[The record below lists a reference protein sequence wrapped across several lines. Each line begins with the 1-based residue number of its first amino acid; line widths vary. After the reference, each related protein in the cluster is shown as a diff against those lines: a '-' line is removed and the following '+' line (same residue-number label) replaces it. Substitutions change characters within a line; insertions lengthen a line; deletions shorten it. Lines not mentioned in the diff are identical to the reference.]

1 MFFLH
6 YIYRDLR
13 PYNRKLAKLAIFA
26 GLVSLFSISHSLQ
39 MVGLLT
45 QFAPEIALNSLPTE
59 AQHTLMMDSWLRKG
73 QLALTLSVG
82 CYILWWLYLAF
93 INILALEKV
102 TERNLKHSA
111 SVMGRVL
118 LGLLSSL
125 KMIRKLWQ
133 QSKPL
138 NPERRLMGKSDP
150 NEGRWVLPIWWM
162 LLMVANVVKV
172 TAVYRFSHAND
183 VASLHSA
190 YNWIIAAYVLYMLFY
205 YFSYRLTV
213 WISGVQ
219 MTNYHIITRPPM
231 V

>member
-13 PYNRKLAKLAIFA
+13 PYNRTLAKLAIFA
-26 GLVSLFSISHSLQ
+26 GLVSLLSIGHSLQ
-39 MVGLLT
+39 MVSLLSGFTPETLLT
-45 QFAPEIALNSLPTE
+45 NLPTDVR
-59 AQHTLMMDSWLRKG
+59 HTLWLDNCLRIG
-73 QLALTLSVG
+73 QLGLTLSVG

-93 INILALEKV
+93 INILALEKP
-102 TERNLKHSA
+102 TERNFRRSA
-111 SVMGRVL
+111 SVMGGVL

-125 KMIRKLWQ
+125 KMIRKLFQ

-150 NEGRWVLPIWWM
+150 NQGRWVLPIWWI
-162 LLMVANVVKV
+162 LLMGANVVKV
-172 TAVYRFSHAND
+172 TAVYRFSHAHD

-190 YNWIIAAYVLYMLFY
+190 YEWIIVAYVLYMLFY

-213 WISGVQ
+213 WISSVQ
-219 MTNYHIITRPPM
+219 MTNYHIVTRPPM

>member
-1 MFFLH
+1 VFFLH

-13 PYNRKLAKLAIFA
+13 PYNRTLAKLAIFA
-26 GLVSLFSISHSLQ
+26 GLVSLLSIGHSLQ
-39 MVGLLT
+39 MVSLLSG
-45 QFAPEIALNSLPTE
+45 FAPETLLTDLPTDVR
-59 AQHTLMMDSWLRKG
+59 HTLWLDNCLRIG
-73 QLALTLSVG
+73 QLGLTLSVG

-111 SVMGRVL
+111 SVMGGVL

-150 NEGRWVLPIWWM
+150 NEGRWVLLIWWI

-172 TAVYRFSHAND
+172 TAVYRFGHARD

-190 YNWIIAAYVLYMLFY
+190 YDWIMAAYVLYMLFY

-219 MTNYHIITRPPM
+219 MTNYHIVTRPPM